1 MAGIVGF
8 ISYQGFP
15 SAAYSGRN
23 KPMLPKRI
31 GFLGFDGV
39 TACHLVGPADT
50 FASAALDDGYGNR
63 ISCYQ
68 ICTIGLSSRSFR
80 AESGVLFKA
89 EETLQTAPELD
100 TIVIPGGKGLR
111 QAEVSEKISD
121 WILTR
126 ARQARRIASI
136 CTGIYGLAP
145 TGLLDGREV
154 TTHWRFASDVA
165 RRFPKLRVDHKRPLV
180 KDGPFY
186 TCAGLTAA
194 IDLSLALI
202 EEDYGRHVALAAA
215 REPATSANRNGEQGF
230 SRPLQFDSQP
240 TDRFAEL
247 VGWIMRNL
255 HEDLSVNALA
265 RRACMSPSHFN
276 RAFKSVFGSTPAEFV
291 ENLRVNE
298 ANRRLSTPKRT
309 IDTVAA
315 SVGLSDAETFR
326 RAFERRLGAKPGSH
340 LYQPRDS
347 NGESRGNSNGS
358 TSKIP
363 RNDTVSVVEKTP

>member
-1 MAGIVGF
+1 
-8 ISYQGFP
+8 
-15 SAAYSGRN
+15 
-23 KPMLPKRI
+23 MLRKRI

-39 TACHLVGPADT
+39 TACHIVGRADT

-68 ICTIGLSSRSFR
+68 ICTIGLSSGSFR

-89 EETLQTAPELD
+89 AETLQTAPELD

-165 RRFPKLRVDHKRPLV
+165 LRFPKLRVDHKRPLV

-186 TCAGLTAA
+186 TCAGLTPACDRA
-194 IDLSLALI
+194 LALI
-202 EEDYGRHVALAAA
+202 EEVSGRNDVLAVGRHAA
-215 REPATSANRNGEQGF
+215 SYANRTREQG
-230 SRPLQFDSQP
+230 
-240 TDRFAEL
+240 
-247 VGWIMRNL
+247 
-255 HEDLSVNALA
+255 
-265 RRACMSPSHFN
+265 
-276 RAFKSVFGSTPAEFV
+276 
-291 ENLRVNE
+291 
-298 ANRRLSTPKRT
+298 
-309 IDTVAA
+309 
-315 SVGLSDAETFR
+315 
-326 RAFERRLGAKPGSH
+326 
-340 LYQPRDS
+340 
-347 NGESRGNSNGS
+347 
-358 TSKIP
+358 
-363 RNDTVSVVEKTP
+363 